1 VIACIPASVING
13 VFLVVCQI
21 LVANGFK
28 IVQKETI
35 SARNSII
42 MGLSVAITVGSMSIS
57 SDVISQFPVIIQYFV
72 SSGTAVGAFTA
83 VLLNLLLPK
92 IRIDN
97 VKEEVISNETV

>member
-1 VIACIPASVING
+1 
-13 VFLVVCQI
+13 
-21 LVANGFK
+21 
-28 IVQKETI
+28 
-35 SARNSII
+35 
-42 MGLSVAITVGSMSIS
+42 MSIS